1 MIQDNNKLS
10 FLINI
15 QKKQINYMITNQKN
29 IKKVLLDYIQQ
40 ISNCPDNIDLK
51 YSNDILK
58 FLGNLK
64 TSLNLSRQNIALL
77 NETIKILDNVDD
89 QNFESFYNKYDKM
102 IEIVTKNTQ
111 YIQNFLH
118 SILSFSELKF
128 FTAKSGAQNN
138 GTDKIQTIE
147 TPTSISKVT
156 NNNENV
162 DNTLDKIETKS
173 NFELNENTL
182 IISETKGKV
191 FLPYKVSE
199 VESILKE
206 NSDKYQNVEE
216 VIEQIYTLPF
226 DYFKSLSFSR
236 FREAYKLARNIEK
249 KSIKYAF
256 DLGMELIFNYNLH
269 PAIITAC
276 RSLDELDIYLDYL
289 ENNETD
295 KFDCFKI
302 VFEMAPIVSKK
313 KLKD

>member
-58 FLGNLK
+58 FLENLK
-64 TSLNLSRQNIALL
+64 TSLNLSHQNIALL
-77 NETIKILDNVDD
+77 NETIKILNNVDD